1 MPANVVMDVDN
12 DFIRGRTN
20 SPSKVNLKSVSVTSN
35 AFSIPYY
42 KRMETNNNLPNE
54 EIRNP
59 INSSQLLYKDK
70 DKAGNSVRK
79 ATDKD
84 PTRNQQC
91 VQNKALILKNTPITQ
106 EKGTLPNNTN
116 ISQSEDVINIQ
127 IPYDSN

>member
-1 MPANVVMDVDN
+1 
-12 DFIRGRTN
+12 
-20 SPSKVNLKSVSVTSN
+20 
-35 AFSIPYY
+35 
-42 KRMETNNNLPNE
+42 METNNNLPNE

-70 DKAGNSVRK
+70 DKADNSVRK

-84 PTRNQQC
+84 STRNQQC
-91 VQNKALILKNTPITQ
+91 VQNKALILKNTPTTQ
-106 EKGTLPNNTN
+106 EKGKLPNNTN